1 MHVKNAVNVIH
12 IEDLKSL
19 RGEAEGSISQRE
31 MGMMI
36 KKCGCYVDEPDVK
49 SEWFLQC
56 QLKMTRLVL

>member
-1 MHVKNAVNVIH
+1 MHVKKNAVNVIH

-36 KKCGCYVDEPDVK
+36 KDVVI
-49 SEWFLQC
+49 
-56 QLKMTRLVL
+56 M